1 MSGASVTIMA
11 RVFEADKQTS
21 VEVLEAGAAN
31 AGTQI
36 SKDEILEIPC
46 DVLVPA
52 AIGGVITGEA
62 FLSGPSQRAAL
73 HADRVPD

>member
-1 MSGASVTIMA
+1 MFSL
-11 RVFEADKQTS
+11 
-21 VEVLEAGAAN
+21 VEWVQACH

-52 AIGGVITGEA
+52 AIGGVITGE
-62 FLSGPSQRAAL
+62 RATNGSSLQPL
-73 HADRVPD
+73 HADRTLSHSAGTLSHSRTPADAR

>member
-1 MSGASVTIMA
+1 V
-11 RVFEADKQTS
+11 
-21 VEVLEAGAAN
+21 GAAN

-52 AIGGVITGEA
+52 AIGGVITGDQPSSEM
-62 FLSGPSQRAAL
+62 LSARSRY
-73 HADRVPD
+73 ADQK